1 MYLMS
6 PGLPF
11 SNETVTS
18 NHALDPTA
26 ALLPASIRTADTTLI
41 CPTDEIDNFL
51 KKDLS
56 VDKLNKIDRYLWL
69 AGRPMPPK
77 PLNYQIATS
86 REILV
91 DERIDMHLV
100 WESTGRLHLK
110 PIPRYLLDAQFWE
123 KHLICEG
130 SCCVAGQRDRVT
142 RDAKT
147 CTSQLYKCALGF
159 LSSYIALIHFESDL
173 SIAHTYRLLPHDVTW
188 DKWLRLVQQVL
199 KNGAANPQNINPR
212 YLYGELRLSQLNKIY
227 AFRHGRVLR
236 GYQFTYQTYGE
247 LIRDYLTPLTAA
259 TIYVALVLTA
269 MQVGLAT
276 NRLSD
281 SLSFQNAS
289 YGFTVFAILGP
300 LIAVVIVGIMGVFQF
315 TNNLLGTRRFKLK
328 QFAMYEQLR
337 SRSQAA

>member
-1 MYLMS
+1 MS
-6 PGLPF
+6 RGLPF
-11 SNETVTS
+11 SIETFTS
-18 NHALDPTA
+18 KHALDPTA
-26 ALLPASIRTADTTLI
+26 ALLPASIRTADQILVSS
-41 CPTDEIDNFL
+41 TDEIINFL
-51 KKDLS
+51 KKDLY
-56 VDKLNKIDRYLWL
+56 VDKLNKIDLYLWL

-77 PLNYQIATS
+77 PLNYQLATS

-110 PIPRYLLDAQFWE
+110 PIPRYLLDAQFWQ

-130 SCCVAGQRDRVT
+130 SCCVAGQRE

-147 CTSQLYKCALGF
+147 CTLQLYKCALGF
-159 LSSYIALIHFESDL
+159 LSSYVALIQFESDL
-173 SIAHTYRLLPHDVTW
+173 SIAHTYRLLPHDITW
-188 DKWLRLVQQVL
+188 DQWLRLVQQLL
-199 KNGAANPQNINPR
+199 KNGPANPQNINLR

-227 AFRHGRVLR
+227 AFRYGRVLR

-276 NRLSD
+276 NGLSD

-300 LIAVVIVGIMGVFQF
+300 LIAVVIVGIIGVFQF
-315 TNNLLGTRRFKLK
+315 MNNLLGTRRFKVK
-328 QFAMYEQLR
+328 QLAMYEQLM
-337 SRSQAA
+337 SRRQAA